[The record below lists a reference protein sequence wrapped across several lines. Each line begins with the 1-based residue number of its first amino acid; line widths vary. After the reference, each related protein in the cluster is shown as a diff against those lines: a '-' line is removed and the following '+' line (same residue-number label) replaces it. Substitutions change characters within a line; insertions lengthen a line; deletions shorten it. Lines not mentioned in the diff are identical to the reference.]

1 MFKKLLSFFSSC
13 WRIKDIRKKLLATLG
28 FLVVLRFLAHI
39 PLPGVNREVLK
50 TIFSGNQFL
59 GLLNIF
65 SGGTLA
71 NFSVTALGL
80 APYINASII
89 FQLLGFMFPYFE
101 RLTHEGEEGRRKIER
116 YTKLATLPLAI
127 FQSLGM
133 YALFKNQGVIGSLS
147 PVLLASLVASL
158 TAGTFI
164 LIWLGNLI
172 SEYGVGNGI
181 SLLIFAGIISQ
192 LPQDFAQTIA
202 IVSQGGSW
210 FNFFLFLALSLAV
223 VAGIIFV
230 NEAVRRLSVHYAR
243 RVQGRKM
250 YGGGVAYLP
259 LRLNQAGVIPI
270 IFAVSVVL
278 LPSMLGQ
285 FLGQVQN
292 EGIRNFAQSLAA
304 LFAPDGFTYNFVYF
318 LLVVAFTFF
327 YTMIVFNPEKI
338 AETIQKNG
346 GFIPGVR
353 PGKAT
358 ANYLNYLSLRLTLPG
373 AIFLGVVAIL
383 PVFTQRL
390 TGIGTIALGGTG
402 TLIIVSVVLET
413 AKTLESMMEA
423 RGYEKFLENY

>member
-1 MFKKLLSFFSSC
+1 
-13 WRIKDIRKKLLATLG
+13 
-28 FLVVLRFLAHI
+28 
-39 PLPGVNREVLK
+39 
-50 TIFSGNQFL
+50 
-59 GLLNIF
+59 
-65 SGGTLA
+65 
-71 NFSVTALGL
+71 
-80 APYINASII
+80 
-89 FQLLGFMFPYFE
+89 
-101 RLTHEGEEGRRKIER
+101 
-116 YTKLATLPLAI
+116 
-127 FQSLGM
+127 
-133 YALFKNQGVIGSLS
+133 
-147 PVLLASLVASL
+147 
-158 TAGTFI
+158 
-164 LIWLGNLI
+164 
-172 SEYGVGNGI
+172 
-181 SLLIFAGIISQ
+181 
-192 LPQDFAQTIA
+192 
-202 IVSQGGSW
+202 
-210 FNFFLFLALSLAV
+210 
-223 VAGIIFV
+223 
-230 NEAVRRLSVHYAR
+230 
-243 RVQGRKM
+243 M

-292 EGIRNFAQSLAA
+292 EGIKNFAQSLAA
-304 LFAPDGFTYNFVYF
+304 LFRPDGFTYNFVYF

>member
-1 MFKKLLSFFSSC
+1 MFKKLLNVFSSC
-13 WRIKDIRKKLLATLG
+13 WRIKDIRKRLLSTLG
-28 FLVVLRFLAHI
+28 FLVGLRFLAHI
-39 PLPGVNREVLK
+39 PLPGVNREILK

-71 NFSVTALGL
+71 NFSITALGL

-89 FQLLGFMFPYFE
+89 FQLLSFMFPYFE
-101 RLTHEGEEGRRKIER
+101 RLTREGEAGRQKIER
-116 YTKLATLPLAI
+116 YTKIASLPLAI

-133 YALFKNQGVIGSLS
+133 YALFKNQGVIGSLP
-147 PVLLASLVASL
+147 PVLLISLVTSL

-172 SEYGVGNGI
+172 SEYGIGNGI

-202 IVSQGGSW
+202 VASQGGNW
-210 FNFFLFLALSLAV
+210 LNFFLFLVLSLAV
-223 VAGIIFV
+223 IGGIIFV
-230 NEAVRRLSVHYAR
+230 NEGVRRLLVHYAR

-278 LPSMLGQ
+278 LPSMIGQ

-292 EGIRNFAQSLAA
+292 EGVRNFALGLAA
-304 LFAPDGFTYNFVYF
+304 VFQPEGVTYNLVYF
-318 LLVVAFTFF
+318 ILVVAFTFF
-327 YTMIVFNPEKI
+327 YTMIVFDPEKI
-338 AETIQKNG
+338 AKTIQKNG

-358 ANYLNYLSLRLTLPG
+358 ANYLGYLSLRLTLPG
-373 AIFLGVVAIL
+373 AIFLGLVAIL
-383 PVFTQRL
+383 PVLIKKL

-402 TLIIVSVVLET
+402 TLIVVSVVLET
-413 AKTLESMMEA
+413 AKTLEGMMEA